1 MESSVNVPQSG
12 FPSPPQIL
20 ITNLKTSFIVI
31 SFMVNTKYR
40 VQILVRMVTV
50 EFPLC
55 IFGSSPSK
63 INE

>member
-40 VQILVRMVTV
+40 VISEDGHSR
-50 EFPLC
+50 
-55 IFGSSPSK
+55 ISSVYFWIKS
-63 INE
+63 I